1 MTVFT
6 HREDEIILL
15 DQCDDRTLA
24 DLLFMPVAMVRDRRR
39 ELTQPPKLP
48 YVRRRPPPKL
58 AKFRFTEDE
67 RNQLLGLCDKGLPV
81 REIARRLDRSPR
93 SVRRIRNAA
102 AGS

>member
-1 MTVFT
+1 MTV
-6 HREDEIILL
+6 RKNYD
-15 DQCDDRTLA
+15 A
-24 DLLFMPVAMVRDRRR
+24 SVRKYVRVVPRHAIRR
-39 ELTQPPKLP
+39 EGDEMA
-48 YVRRRPPPKL
+48 RRPPPKL